1 MLPFFINLEN
11 KMANSPVTGL
21 KISILCLAFLSC
33 FKISAQM
40 NEEKI
45 ILGIFGGMGPEAT
58 ADLYKQII
66 RLTIAEKD
74 QDHIPT
80 LIYSLPQVPERTA
93 SIRKQDTSIISF
105 IVEGVTRLEKAG
117 ASFIAIPCNTVHY
130 YYNYMQEAVSI
141 PIIHMIR
148 ETVNEIREKYTDAV
162 SIGLLATSG
171 TIESGLYENELK
183 KVGLNVIIPDKEVE
197 EGKVMKAVFGIK
209 AGTGNAIN
217 EALLAEAG
225 RHLVDNGAEV
235 IILGCT
241 EIPLAF
247 NPSSVDVP
255 VVDATRILAERA
267 IEMYQELKTG
277 TEY

>member
-1 MLPFFINLEN
+1 M
-11 KMANSPVTGL
+11 
-21 KISILCLAFLSC
+21 
-33 FKISAQM
+33 
-40 NEEKI
+40 EEKKI

-66 RLTIAEKD
+66 RLTPAKKD

-93 SIRKQDTSIISF
+93 SIRNRDTAIISF
-105 IVEGVTRLEKAG
+105 VVEGVTRLEKAG

-130 YYNYMQEAVSI
+130 YYDQMQEAVSV

-148 ETVNEIREKYTDAV
+148 ETVNKVRDQFPDAG

-171 TIESGLYENELK
+171 TIESGLYEKELIQGGFK
-183 KVGLNVIIPDKEVE
+183 VIIPDKEVE

-209 AGTGNAIN
+209 AGTDKSTS
-217 EALLAEAG
+217 EDLLAGAG
-225 RHLVDNGAEV
+225 QHLIDKGAEV

-247 NPSSVDVP
+247 NPSRVDVP
-255 VVDATRILAERA
+255 VIDATRILADRSIQLYNELTARA
-267 IEMYQELKTG
+267 
-277 TEY
+277 

>member
-1 MLPFFINLEN
+1 ME
-11 KMANSPVTGL
+11 K
-21 KISILCLAFLSC
+21 
-33 FKISAQM
+33 
-40 NEEKI
+40 EKI

-66 RLTIAEKD
+66 ELTPAEKD

-93 SIRKQDTSIISF
+93 SIRNQDTSIIPF

-130 YYNYMQEAVSI
+130 YYDQMQDAVSI

-148 ETVNEIREKYTDAV
+148 ETVNEVRMLFPDAGNV
-162 SIGLLATSG
+162 GLLATTG
-171 TIESGLYENELK
+171 TIESGLYEKELIK
-183 KVGLNVIIPDKEVE
+183 NGFKVIIPDDNIEKD
-197 EGKVMKAVFGIK
+197 KVMKAVFGIK
-209 AGTGNAIN
+209 AGTEKIIN
-217 EALLAEAG
+217 EDLLAEAG
-225 RHLVDNGAEV
+225 QHLIDKGAEV

-247 NPSSVDVP
+247 NPSRVDVP
-255 VVDATRILAERA
+255 VVSATRVLAESA
-267 IEMYQELKTG
+267 IKMYQELRKKTL
-277 TEY
+277 